1 MHCQK
6 HSPSTTPTTPEAN
19 PRGCYRFDTLD
30 WTAAIFVIT
39 VPVFIAYRLFWN

>member
-6 HSPSTTPTTPEAN
+6 HLPPTTPATPEAIH
-19 PRGCYRFDTLD
+19 PRRFRFDVLD
-30 WTAAIFVIT
+30 WITAIFVIT

>member
-6 HSPSTTPTTPEAN
+6 HLPPTTPATPEAI
-19 PRGCYRFDTLD
+19 PTRRFRFDVLD
-30 WTAAIFVIT
+30 WIAAIFVIA